1 MAKELFI
8 LTPRDEALQR
18 LWGALPPVTRTAEE
32 VPLSAALGRVLVAD
46 VTAPHPLPQFPR
58 STVDGYAVR
67 AADTVGASESLPAYL
82 RVVGEVP
89 MGRPPAVLVGPGEAV
104 VMHTGGVL
112 PPGADAV
119 VMVERTQEARPGEVE
134 VLRAV
139 APGEGVIPVG
149 EDVQAGDLV
158 IPAGRLLRAQELGGL
173 AALGITRV
181 AVVRRPRVALI
192 STGDELVP
200 PEAMPGLNQVRDL
213 NSTSIGALVTA
224 QGAIA
229 LPQGIVPDDAE
240 ALYQKAVKAL
250 AEADLLII
258 TAGSSVSVRD
268 MTATVINRLGSP
280 GVLVHGVPLRPG
292 KPTILAVCDGKPVFG
307 LPGNPVSALNSARLF
322 VVPTLRRLLGQPE
335 PWRATVRARL
345 AENTPGAPG
354 REAFVPVRL
363 EARADGLWAVP
374 IFGESNLIFT
384 LVRGEGVLHIPL
396 GVTGLPQGA
405 EVEVELLASA

>member
-1 MAKELFI
+1 MAKELLT
-8 LTPRDEALQR
+8 LTPRAEALAR
-18 LWGALPPVTRTAEE
+18 LLEALPPTVLPAEE
-32 VPLSAALGRVLVAD
+32 VPLSAALGRVLAAD

-82 RVVGEVP
+82 RVVGEVL
-89 MGRPPAVLVGPGEAV
+89 MGQPPEVRVGPGEAALT
-104 VMHTGGVL
+104 HTGGVL

-149 EDVQAGDLV
+149 EDVQTGDLV

-173 AALGITRV
+173 AALGSTRA
-181 AVVRRPRVALI
+181 AVRRRPRVALI

-200 PEAMPGLNQVRDL
+200 PETTPGLNQVRDL
-213 NSTSIGALVTA
+213 NSTTIGALVA
-224 QGAIA
+224 AHGGEA
-229 LPQGIVPDDAE
+229 LPAGIVPDDAE
-240 ALYQKAVKAL
+240 ALHRQAAAAL
-250 AEADLLII
+250 AGADLLII

-268 MTATVINRLGSP
+268 MTATVISRLGTP
-280 GVLVHGVPLRPG
+280 GVLVHGIPLRPG

-307 LPGNPVSALNSARLF
+307 LPGNPVSALSSARLF

-335 PWRATVRARL
+335 PPVATVRARL

-354 REAFVPVRL
+354 RETFVTVRL
-363 EARADGLWAVP
+363 EERAAGLWAVP

-384 LVRGEGVLHIPL
+384 LVRGEGVIHIPL
-396 GVTGLPQGA
+396 GATGLPQGA
-405 EVEVELLASA
+405 EVAVELLA

>member
-18 LWGALPPVTRTAEE
+18 LWGALPPVTRAAEE
-32 VPLSAALGRVLVAD
+32 VSLMAALGRVLATD

-58 STVDGYAVR
+58 ATVDGYAVR

-82 RVVGEVP
+82 RVVGEVA
-89 MGRPPAVLVGPGEAV
+89 MGRPPTVLVGPGEAV

-119 VMVERTQEARPGEVE
+119 VMIERTQEARPGEVE

-173 AALGITRV
+173 AALGITQV

-200 PEAMPGLNQVRDL
+200 PEATPGLNQVRDL

-224 QGAIA
+224 HGGIA
-229 LPQGIVPDDAE
+229 VPQGIVPDDAE
-240 ALYQKAVKAL
+240 ALYQTAVKAL
-250 AEADLLII
+250 TEADMLII

-292 KPTILAVCDGKPVFG
+292 KPTILAVCGGKPVFG

-354 REAFVPVRL
+354 REAFVSVRL

-384 LVRGEGVLHIPL
+384 LVRGEGVIHIPL

-405 EVEVELLASA
+405 EVEVELLG

>member
-1 MAKELFI
+1 MVKELFM

-18 LWGALPPVTRTAEE
+18 LWRALPPVTHPAEE
-32 VPLSAALGRVLVAD
+32 VSLSAALGRVLAAD
-46 VTAPHPLPQFPR
+46 VIAPHPLPQFPR
-58 STVDGYAVR
+58 ATVDGYAVR

-82 RVVGEVP
+82 RVVGEVL
-89 MGRPPAVLVGPGEAV
+89 MGCPPTVLVGPGEAV
-104 VMHTGGVL
+104 LMHTGGVL

-149 EDVQAGDLV
+149 EDVQAGELV

-181 AVVRRPRVALI
+181 AVRRRPRVALI

-200 PEAMPGLNQVRDL
+200 PEATPGLNQVRDL
-213 NSTSIGALVTA
+213 NSTTIGALVMA
-224 QGAIA
+224 QGGIA
-229 LPQGIVPDDAE
+229 VPRGIVPDDAE
-240 ALYQKAVKAL
+240 ALYQAAVKAL
-250 AEADLLII
+250 ADAELLII

-268 MTATVINRLGSP
+268 MTATVINRLGQP

-292 KPTILAVCDGKPVFG
+292 KPTILAVCEGKPVFG

-322 VVPTLRRLLGQPE
+322 VVPTLRRWLGQPE

-345 AENTPGAPG
+345 AENAPGAPG

-363 EARADGLWAVP
+363 EARADGLWAIP

-384 LVRGEGVLHIPL
+384 LVRGEGVINIPL

-405 EVEVELLASA
+405 EVEVELLE